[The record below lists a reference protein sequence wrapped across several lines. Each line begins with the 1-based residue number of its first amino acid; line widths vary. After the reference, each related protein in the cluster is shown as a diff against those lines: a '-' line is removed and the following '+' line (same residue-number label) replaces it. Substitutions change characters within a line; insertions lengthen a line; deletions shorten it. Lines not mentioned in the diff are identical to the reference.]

1 MNLMQTCNTQHSA
14 LGDRGPNPGQGV
26 EKSFDDDFISLAG
39 SVYFRN
45 DERQINLK
53 FGSNLVEEKQYT
65 SY

>member
-1 MNLMQTCNTQHSA
+1 MQLWEIEDLIRA
-14 LGDRGPNPGQGV
+14 KGV